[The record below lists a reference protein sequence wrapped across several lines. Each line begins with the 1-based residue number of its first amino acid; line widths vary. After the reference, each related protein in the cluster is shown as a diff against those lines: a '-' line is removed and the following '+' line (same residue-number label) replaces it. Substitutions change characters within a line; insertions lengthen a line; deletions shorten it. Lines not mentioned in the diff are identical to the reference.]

1 MLIWSISYPVCLP
14 WRWKWEEINIG
25 LSHHLLVHHSEVQL
39 PAEDFDYFPPLWQ
52 TRSGLRSLSLLS
64 FFFFFLSFFFTPSP
78 AVCVFPASF
87 WVLFPFFL
95 KPTRD
100 GLLRSLPLSQSILP
114 STNPTFTFPAGH
126 DETDVNDPGV
136 RGRRKLVATAHLCA
150 GVCLRARIY
159 FKFFMTLRGTF
170 IHHFINYSIKCF
182 SCGVKFWCVFCF
194 DIWLHCQCISIVS
207 YIGKD
212 MWCKLIFE
220 TRYCYFLAV
229 KIKNE
234 TAHSCTKETVVALW
248 PCRKQEWYSNI
259 TWPNKVNL
267 WNLWTDFTQGCQF
280 IASCKDKTTIRT
292 HTHSKDPFRVPS
304 SHHMHGLRQ
313 EARVPVENV
322 WCHADKGR
330 TYTPGSS
337 THTLLSV
344 RQQC

>member
-64 FFFFFLSFFFTPSP
+64 TFFFFFLSFFFHS
-78 AVCVFPASF
+78 FPCCLCFSSLILGF
-87 WVLFPFFL
+87 ISLLL
-95 KPTRD
+95 KPTGD
-100 GLLRSLPLSQSILP
+100 GLLRSLPLFQSILP
-114 STNPTFTFPAGH
+114 STTPTFTFPAGH

-182 SCGVKFWCVFCF
+182 SCSVKFWCVFHF
-194 DIWLHCQCISIVS
+194 DFWLHCQCISIVS

-212 MWCKLIFE
+212 TWCKLIFE

-229 KIKNE
+229 KCLWKMKNE
-234 TAHSCTKETVVALW
+234 TAHLQLHRGNRCCFVTLQET
-248 PCRKQEWYSNI
+248 
-259 TWPNKVNL
+259 
-267 WNLWTDFTQGCQF
+267 
-280 IASCKDKTTIRT
+280 
-292 HTHSKDPFRVPS
+292 RVILK
-304 SHHMHGLRQ
+304 HHR
-313 EARVPVENV
+313 A
-322 WCHADKGR
+322 K
-330 TYTPGSS
+330 
-337 THTLLSV
+337 
-344 RQQC
+344 